1 MEAVITCPNCKTEI
15 PLSDAF
21 KHEIEAGVLAAE
33 RARHQRELDTAVKV
47 AEAAAAKKADQEA
60 AHREA
65 LLRAEAAEEKQRSVA
80 LLKQLEEM
88 TIELRSLR
96 RKDEERELAFKK
108 QLAAEEERLRAEAR
122 KHADDEYALKLRE
135 KDKQLADA
143 WQKVK
148 EVEAKITQGSQQT
161 QGEALELEI
170 EELLR
175 EAFRDDEISEVK
187 KGQRGADITEKV
199 IDRRGRTCGTILWET
214 KNGKWQEAWL
224 AKLRDDQ
231 REAKAHIAVLVAAN
245 PPADIETFVNR
256 DGVWIVKRRYTGDL
270 ASLLRHTLIA
280 VYAER
285 ANQAGKDEKMEI
297 LYGYLI
303 SPEFQHRVQAIVE
316 GFTYLLNDVER
327 EKRWFETKWARQEKE
342 IRKIVSSTQG
352 MYGDLQ
358 AVTGRSLPTIAA
370 LELPEMTAATD
381 VGDALSEPSTPIAA

>member
-1 MEAVITCPNCKTEI
+1 MDTVITCPKCKTEI

-33 RARHQRELDTAVKV
+33 RARHQHELDAAVKS
-47 AEAAAAKKADQEA
+47 AETAAAKKADQEA

-88 TIELRSLR
+88 TTELRSLR

-108 QLAAEEERLRAEAR
+108 QLAAEEEHLRADAR
-122 KHADDEYALKLRE
+122 KRADDEYALKLRE

-148 EVEAKITQGSQQT
+148 EAEAKITQGSQQT
-161 QGEALELEI
+161 QGEAPELEI
-170 EELLR
+170 EEILR

-187 KGQRGADITEKV
+187 KGQRGADITEK
-199 IDRRGRTCGTILWET
+199 IIGRRGRNCGTILWET

-256 DGVWIVKRRYTGDL
+256 DGVWIVKRRYARDL
-270 ASLLRHTLIA
+270 ASLLRHILIA

-285 ANQAGKDEKMEI
+285 VNQ
-297 LYGYLI
+297 
-303 SPEFQHRVQAIVE
+303 
-316 GFTYLLNDVER
+316 
-327 EKRWFETKWARQEKE
+327 
-342 IRKIVSSTQG
+342 
-352 MYGDLQ
+352 
-358 AVTGRSLPTIAA
+358 
-370 LELPEMTAATD
+370 
-381 VGDALSEPSTPIAA
+381 

>member
-1 MEAVITCPNCKTEI
+1 MDDQPRPVATSNDSEYS
-15 PLSDAF
+15 LSIEDALALYAR
-21 KHEIEAGVLAAE
+21 AGLP
-33 RARHQRELDTAVKV
+33 RTPRTIQRYCAN
-47 AEAAAAKKADQEA
+47 
-60 AHREA
+60 
-65 LLRAEAAEEKQRSVA
+65 
-80 LLKQLEEM
+80 
-88 TIELRSLR
+88 
-96 RKDEERELAFKK
+96 
-108 QLAAEEERLRAEAR
+108 
-122 KHADDEYALKLRE
+122 
-135 KDKQLADA
+135 
-143 WQKVK
+143 
-148 EVEAKITQGSQQT
+148 G

-199 IDRRGRTCGTILWET
+199 IDSRGRICGTILWET

-231 REAKAHIAVLVAAN
+231 REAKAHIAVLVATN

-256 DGVWIVKRRYTGDL
+256 DGVWIVKRRYTSDL
-270 ASLLRHTLIA
+270 ASLLRHILIA

-285 ANQAGKDEKMEI
+285 ANQAGKDEKIEI

-342 IRKIVSSTQG
+342 IRKIIDSTQG

-381 VGDALSEPSTPIAA
+381 VGNALSDASTTIAA